1 MSQAHQSSNSYFI
14 TLCMTSSPHADLV
27 CYNANP
33 WAFRSVPYTM
43 NKNNLYF
50 DCCLKRTEEYKNM
63 ENEFAKPSAEAVSD
77 PGPPGLKL
85 DVSYFHD
92 FPLAEFHC
100 KVFYFIFTGENSSCI
115 FTSVFSICM
124 L

>member
-1 MSQAHQSSNSYFI
+1 
-14 TLCMTSSPHADLV
+14 
-27 CYNANP
+27 
-33 WAFRSVPYTM
+33 M
-43 NKNNLYF
+43 NKSNLHF
-50 DCCLKRTEEYKNM
+50 DCCLKRTEEYKNI